1 MKTFAILAPLALIA
15 LAGCGDNG
23 AQEKAA
29 AEAKAKAAEKRKAR
43 DLQDKLAVNI
53 RCYAAVKW
61 QQRLL
66 DSPLPRSMAGGAAP
80 FLTYYRGVIEKTL
93 GDQVIPAE
101 PPKPEL
107 SKAGL
112 DTYLD
117 WAVKDQIDN
126 NFTKGDRTAAHAQ
139 VTTCLQTGAE
149 FGGVGPMAKL
159 NPAERFGKVQQLRG
173 LLSDLGN

>member
-1 MKTFAILAPLALIA
+1 MKKLGMLAPLALVV

-29 AEAKAKAAEKRKAR
+29 AEAKAKAAEARKAR
-43 DLQDKLAVNI
+43 DLQDKLELNV

-61 QQRLL
+61 QERLL
-66 DSPLPRSMAGGAAP
+66 DSPLPKSLGGGAAP
-80 FLTYYRGVIEKTL
+80 FLTYYRGMIEKTL

-112 DTYLD
+112 DAYLD
-117 WAVKDQIDN
+117 WAVKN
-126 NFTKGDRTAAHAQ
+126 EVETNFTKGDRAQAHAQ
-139 VTTCLQTGAE
+139 VTTCLQSGAE

-173 LLSDLGN
+173 LLGQLGK

>member
-1 MKTFAILAPLALIA
+1 MKTLAILAPLALIA
-15 LAGCGDNG
+15 LTGCGDNG

-29 AEAKAKAAEKRKAR
+29 AEAKAKAEEKRKAR
-43 DLQDKLAVNI
+43 DLQDKLALNV

-66 DSPLPRSMAGGAAP
+66 DSPVPRNIAGGAAP
-80 FLTYYRGVIEKTL
+80 FLTYYRGMIEKTL
-93 GDQVIPAE
+93 GDQVIPAD

-107 SKAGL
+107 SKANL

-117 WAVKDQIDN
+117 WAVKDQIET
-126 NFTKGDRTAAHAQ
+126 NFTNGDRAQAQAQ
-139 VTTCLQTGAE
+139 VTTCLQSGAE

-159 NPAERFGKVQQLRG
+159 DPAARYRKIQELRA
-173 LLSDLGN
+173 LLGQLGN

>member
-29 AEAKAKAAEKRKAR
+29 AEAKAKAAEQRKAR

-66 DSPLPRSMAGGAAP
+66 DSPLPKSMAGGAAP

-117 WAVKDQIDN
+117 WAVKDQIEN

>member
-15 LAGCGDNG
+15 LAACGDNG
-23 AQEKAA
+23 AQEQAA

-43 DLQDKLAVNI
+43 DLQDKLAVNV
-53 RCYAAVKW
+53 RCYAAIKW

-66 DSPLPRSMAGGAAP
+66 DSPVPRSVAGGAGP
-80 FLTYYRGVIEKTL
+80 FLTYYRGMIEKTL

-101 PPKPEL
+101 SPKPEL

-112 DTYLD
+112 DAYLD

-126 NFTKGDRTAAHAQ
+126 KFTQGARTQALAQ
-139 VTTCLQTGAE
+139 VTTCLQSGAE
-149 FGGVGPMAKL
+149 FGGVGPMAGL
-159 NPAERFGKVQQLRG
+159 NPAERYGKVQQLRG
-173 LLSDLGN
+173 LLRDLGN

>member
-29 AEAKAKAAEKRKAR
+29 AEAKAQAAEKRKAR

-66 DSPLPRSMAGGAAP
+66 DSPLPKSMAGGSEP

-93 GDQVIPAE
+93 GDQVIPAA

-107 SKAGL
+107 SKANL

-117 WAVKDQIDN
+117 WAVKDLIETD
-126 NFTKGDRTAAHAQ
+126 FTKGDRAQAHAQ

-149 FGGVGPMAKL
+149 FGAVGPMAKL

>member
-1 MKTFAILAPLALIA
+1 MKQFAFLAPLALVA

-23 AQEKAA
+23 AQEQAA

-43 DLQDKLAVNI
+43 DLQDGLALNV

-61 QQRLL
+61 QERLL
-66 DSPLPRSMAGGAAP
+66 NSPLPKSMAGGADP
-80 FLTYYRGVIEKTL
+80 FLAYYRGMIEKKL
-93 GDQVIPAE
+93 GDQVIPAD

-112 DTYLD
+112 DAYLD
-117 WAVKDQIDN
+117 WAVKDQIDT
-126 NFTKGDRTAAHAQ
+126 NFTKGDRAQAHAQ
-139 VTTCLQTGAE
+139 VTTCLQSGAE
-149 FGGVGPMAKL
+149 FGGVGPMGKL

-173 LLSDLGN
+173 LLGQLGN